1 MKPFTI
7 GFLILIAIAQPL
19 RAEQPQDIIL
29 SYALQAKQDN
39 AAFLDFDSHRGEQFF
54 KSQHNGGDWS
64 CASCHTDNP
73 AAAGLHTVTKK
84 EIEPMAP
91 SVNPARFTNT
101 SKVEKWFKR
110 NCKDVL
116 NRECTAQEKGDVITY
131 LMSLNR

>member
-1 MKPFTI
+1 MKPVTI

-39 AAFLDFDSHRGEQFF
+39 AAFLGFDAIRGEQFF

>member
-73 AAAGLHTVTKK
+73 TVAGLHTVTKK

>member
-39 AAFLDFDSHRGEQFF
+39 AAFLGFDAIRGEQFF

>member
-1 MKPFTI
+1 MKKINI
-7 GFLILIAIAQPL
+7 GFLILMAMAQPIW
-19 RAEQPQDIIL
+19 AEQPQDIIL
-29 SYALQAKQDN
+29 NLALQAKQDN
-39 AAFLDFDSHRGEQFF
+39 AGFLGFDGSRGEQFF

-73 AAAGLHTVTKK
+73 TLAGLHTVTKK

-101 SKVEKWFKR
+101 SKVDKWFKR

-131 LMSLNR
+131 LVSLSK